1 MDVVST
7 RKNWVR
13 QESVMTQTNDDDML
27 SPVSL
32 LQKLKDCGSG
42 GGCGDEL
49 DNLDILSLCEG
60 TTDEYDINE
69 DDDYLSDDRKLDK
82 SIDTASSCTK
92 SSSAERDDDSD
103 VVILRNQTNSNR
115 APSACSLPQESSI
128 RLHTTSS
135 YPIHY
140 SDKSLHGVKS
150 ECSSSSSAGS
160 ATISNSSRTQLPP
173 RRPFVLHLH
182 NEPFHNVMEL
192 PSPSSASLHSG
203 HGQITMQE
211 LTTKS
216 SSAPILLKK
225 ERKRD
230 DFVGHPIV
238 SISTGWNCTLCSR
251 WFCVAFISENIHF
264 YVMSHLLAAIDLMAV
279 F

>member
-1 MDVVST
+1 MKVVQQQQQRPIDTVSA

-27 SPVSL
+27 SSVSL
-32 LQKLKDCGSG
+32 LQKLRD
-42 GGCGDEL
+42 CGDEL

-60 TTDEYDINE
+60 TTDEYDNITE
-69 DDDYLSDDRKLDK
+69 DDYLSDDRKLDK

-115 APSACSLPQESSI
+115 APSACSLPQESSV
-128 RLHTTSS
+128 RMHATS
-135 YPIHY
+135 YPTHY

-160 ATISNSSRTQLPP
+160 ATISNSSRIHLPP

-203 HGQITMQE
+203 HGQITVQE

-216 SSAPILLKK
+216 NSAPILLKK

-238 SISTGWNCTLCSR
+238 SISTG
-251 WFCVAFISENIHF
+251 
-264 YVMSHLLAAIDLMAV
+264 
-279 F
+279 

>member
-1 MDVVST
+1 MATS

-13 QESVMTQTNDDDML
+13 QESVMTQTTDDDL
-27 SPVSL
+27 NSTSFAPTL
-32 LQKLKDCGSG
+32 HKLKDCA
-42 GGCGDEL
+42 DDL

-60 TTDEYDINE
+60 TADEYDINE
-69 DDDYLSDDRKLDK
+69 DDYLSDDRKLDK

-103 VVILRNQTNSNR
+103 VIIIRNQSNSNR
-115 APSACSLPQESSI
+115 TTSACSLPQESI
-128 RLHTTSS
+128 RLHTTA

-140 SDKSLHGVKS
+140 SDKSLHGLKS

-160 ATISNSSRTQLPP
+160 TTISIASRVSQLPP

-182 NEPFHNVMEL
+182 NEPYQNALEL

-203 HGQITMQE
+203 HGQINMQE

-216 SSAPILLKK
+216 NSAPILLKK

-238 SISTGWNCTLCSR
+238 SISTMSFSTDI
-251 WFCVAFISENIHF
+251 FYMQNII
-264 YVMSHLLAAIDLMAV
+264 LT
-279 F
+279 

>member
-1 MDVVST
+1 
-7 RKNWVR
+7 
-13 QESVMTQTNDDDML
+13 MTQTTDDDMNITSL
-27 SPVSL
+27 SPAL
-32 LQKLKDCGSG
+32 HKLKDCA
-42 GGCGDEL
+42 DDL

-60 TTDEYDINE
+60 TADEYDMNE
-69 DDDYLSDDRKLDK
+69 DDYLSDDRKLDK

-103 VVILRNQTNSNR
+103 VVILRNQSNSNR
-115 APSACSLPQESSI
+115 APSACSLPQESI
-128 RLHTTSS
+128 RLHATS

-140 SDKSLHGVKS
+140 SDKSLHGLKS

-160 ATISNSSRTQLPP
+160 TTISNASRAQLPP

-182 NEPFHNVMEL
+182 NEPYHNVLEL

-203 HGQITMQE
+203 HGHITMQE

-216 SSAPILLKK
+216 NSAPILLKK

-230 DFVGHPIV
+230 DFIGHPIV
-238 SISTGWNCTLCSR
+238 SIY
-251 WFCVAFISENIHF
+251 F
-264 YVMSHLLAAIDLMAV
+264 
-279 F
+279 

>member
-1 MDVVST
+1 MKLAQQQQHRMINVAST

-13 QESVMTQTNDDDML
+13 QESVMTQTNDDDMIETL
-27 SPVSL
+27 SPS
-32 LQKLKDCGSG
+32 QKIRDCHIA
-42 GGCGDEL
+42 DDL

-60 TTDEYDINE
+60 TTDEYDITE
-69 DDDYLSDDRKLDK
+69 DDYLSDDRKLDK
-82 SIDTASSCTK
+82 SIDTTSSCTK

-103 VVILRNQTNSNR
+103 VVILRNQTNR
-115 APSACSLPQESSI
+115 TASACSLPQESV
-128 RLHTTSS
+128 RLHATS

-140 SDKSLHGVKS
+140 SDKSLHGIKS

-160 ATISNSSRTQLPP
+160 TTISNSSRSQLPP

-182 NEPFHNVMEL
+182 NEPFHNVLEL

-203 HGQITMQE
+203 HGHITMQE

-216 SSAPILLKK
+216 NSAPILLKK

-230 DFVGHPIV
+230 DFTGHPIV
-238 SISTGWNCTLCSR
+238 SISTNK
-251 WFCVAFISENIHF
+251 N
-264 YVMSHLLAAIDLMAV
+264 
-279 F
+279 

>member
-1 MDVVST
+1 MTNISSL

-13 QESVMTQTNDDDML
+13 QESVMTQTNDEDVPIISSM
-27 SPVSL
+27 SPPLASL
-32 LQKLKDCGSG
+32 HKLKDCGD
-42 GGCGDEL
+42 CDL

-60 TTDEYDINE
+60 TTDEYDITE
-69 DDDYLSDDRKLDK
+69 DDYLSDDRKLDK

-115 APSACSLPQESSI
+115 APSACSLPHESS
-128 RLHTTSS
+128 RLHATSI
-135 YPIHY
+135 PIHY
-140 SDKSLHGVKS
+140 SDKSLHGIKS
-150 ECSSSSSAGS
+150 EYSSSSSAGS
-160 ATISNSSRTQLPP
+160 TTISNASRMHLPP

-182 NEPFHNVMEL
+182 NEPFQNVGEL

-203 HGQITMQE
+203 HGHITMQE

-216 SSAPILLKK
+216 NSAPILLKK

-238 SISTGWNCTLCSR
+238 SISTVGKKK
-251 WFCVAFISENIHF
+251 H
-264 YVMSHLLAAIDLMAV
+264 
-279 F
+279 